1 MQITEGQKIGLG
13 VLALIIIMGFVVW
26 GVVKKVNELSQQQNI
41 ENRDFS
47 NERYEILPSKIAKYI
62 DFGVAKDH
70 RMYQQVS
77 NNSVYEHY
85 ERDLD
90 DSIYERDLDDSIY
103 ERDLDDSI
111 YENYEQTSKGENNKS
126 IFCTCDSLIN
136 KDCESTVSRVNSY
149 NSGFTEFSKFKD
161 KGWVDVMPYD
171 EFISKPNYENS
182 NIGWKDEMPYQIYN
196 GN

>member
-13 VLALIIIMGFVVW
+13 VLALVIIMGFVVW

-47 NERYEILPSKIAKYI
+47 NERYEILPSKVAKYI
-62 DFGVAKDH
+62 DYGVPKD
-70 RMYQQVS
+70 
-77 NNSVYEHY
+77 NVYENY
-85 ERDLD
+85 EQELDTIYEQEID
-90 DSIYERDLDDSIY
+90 DSV
-103 ERDLDDSI
+103 
-111 YENYEQTSKGENNKS
+111 YENYEQTSKSENNKS

-149 NSGFTEFSKFKD
+149 NSGLTEFSKFKD
-161 KGWVDVMPYD
+161 KGWVDIMPYD

-182 NIGWKDEMPYQIYN
+182 NMGWKDEMPYQIYN